1 MITGKYKTDRGLSRS
16 PTPPPGPP
24 PEAERQRMRMS
35 VRLPV
40 RLFLPVL
47 ALLAGAAVAAP
58 VSQDTARQ
66 VARNWVCD
74 VAHRGGGWA
83 GASRPTLVD
92 EGALAA
98 GDTVLAWIFRV
109 APRGYVAVSG
119 RLELTP
125 VAASSETSHLP
136 SREPGGF
143 FDLLADVMAGR
154 VRQVDADADAGRHR
168 PPHPAWKRYR
178 TNDET
183 FQAKLL
189 LEPAD
194 VLGAGPLLETTWH
207 QGWPYNI
214 LCPPGDGARTF
225 VGCTPL
231 AAAQLLAYHHWPLR
245 GEGRVAYW
253 WAGDDGCGH
262 TTPGDTLRAEYFDP
276 YDWSLMPHVVDAESS
291 ESERAATAELCY
303 EVALACRTDF
313 SVCGS
318 SASLAMAR
326 SALVNNYRFLATA
339 REVVRFRYTD
349 AVWFGMIQAE
359 IGAGRPLLYS
369 SIVHTMVC
377 DGWRELG
384 GVRQVHINYGWAG
397 DSDNWFA
404 LDDIETSANPAAERM
419 IIGLAPD
426 TEPPAVVSRL
436 LATLR
441 PDQLV
446 DVFWRVEG
454 VLDAA
459 GFYVWRGVSAADR
472 VRLNDE
478 RLTSQAEYT
487 WLDTQPGAVGE
498 AYWLQEVV
506 VGGPEL
512 WIGPAYLPPAPFIDT
527 PEIEM
532 TLQPNPAN
540 PRVGASFRLAAGG
553 RVRAEVFDLAGRRRA
568 VLLDGELPAGE
579 HRVEWDGRDVGGRV
593 APSGLYL
600 LRLEAGG
607 SRSVSRFTLAR

>member
-1 MITGKYKTDRGLSRS
+1 MSDRPSRCL
-16 PTPPPGPP
+16 
-24 PEAERQRMRMS
+24 
-35 VRLPV
+35 LP
-40 RLFLPVL
+40 LCLT
-47 ALLAGAAVAAP
+47 LLAGVAAATP

-66 VARNWVCD
+66 VARNWVSD
-74 VAHRGGGWA
+74 IVHHRGEWC
-83 GASRPTLVD
+83 GASPPTLVD
-92 EGALAA
+92 GGALAA
-98 GDTVLAWIFRV
+98 GDTVLAWVFRI
-109 APRGYVAVSG
+109 APRGYVVVPG
-119 RLELTP
+119 RLELAP
-125 VAASSETSHLP
+125 VTATSETTHLP

-143 FDLLADVMAGR
+143 FDMLAGALVGR
-154 VRQVDADADAGRHR
+154 VRRAAAAAGAGH
-168 PPHPAWKRYR
+168 PFPSHPAWERYAVS
-178 TNDET
+178 EAV
-183 FQAKLL
+183 FQARHLTDPDEL
-189 LEPAD
+189 T
-194 VLGAGPLLETTWH
+194 GAGPMLETTWH
-207 QGWPYNI
+207 QGWPYNA

-245 GEGRVAYW
+245 GVGQTAYW

-262 TTPGDTLRAEYFDP
+262 ATAGDTLRAEFCDP
-276 YDWSLMPHVVDAESS
+276 YDWTLMPHVVDGESS
-291 ESERAATAELCY
+291 EAERAATAELCY

-313 SVCGS
+313 GVCGS

-326 SALVNNYRFLATA
+326 AALVNNYRFLATS
-339 REVVRFRYTD
+339 REVVRFRYTE
-349 AVWFGMIQAE
+349 AVWFAMIRAE
-359 IGAGRPLLYS
+359 IDAGRPLLYS
-369 SIVHTMVC
+369 SIIHTMVC

-426 TEPPAVVSRL
+426 TQPPAVVQRL
-436 LATLR
+436 LVTRR

-446 DVFWRVEG
+446 EVNWRVEG

-459 GFYVWRGVSAADR
+459 GFYVWRGISADDR
-472 VRLNDE
+472 IRLHDE
-478 RLTSQAEYT
+478 RLLGRAEYT
-487 WLDTQPGAVGE
+487 WVDTQPGADGE

-506 VGGPEL
+506 VGSPEL
-512 WIGPAYLPPAPFIDT
+512 WIGPAYVPPAPFVEA

-532 TLQPNPAN
+532 ALEPNPAN
-540 PRVGASFRLAAGG
+540 PRVGVSFRLAADG

-568 VLLDGELPAGE
+568 VLLDRVLPAGE
-579 HRVEWDGRDVGGRV
+579 HRAAWDGRDGDGRD

-607 SRSVSRFTLAR
+607 ARSVRRFTLAR